1 MTGVLLR
8 RCRFVQVVMEATP
21 HSVNGDIA
29 KMIRSAPR
37 RRPIF
42 PSVTRTAPMV
52 AVVLAG
58 LALGACQP
66 VIRTHGFMPS
76 KDEIAQLQ
84 PGVQTR
90 EDVRAILGAPA
101 TTGTFETD
109 TWYYIQRRTSTV
121 AFYSADVTEQDVLG
135 LRFGTDGRLADV
147 LRFGLDDARQVSY
160 VDRITPTSGNELTV
174 LEQFIGNIGRFNS
187 DPSATNPGNP
197 SGMGRS
203 R

>member
-1 MTGVLLR
+1 
-8 RCRFVQVVMEATP
+8 MEATP

-101 TTGTFETD
+101 MTGTFETD

-197 SGMGRS
+197 SGMGRP